1 MNLEILLGLTL
12 SGITVGMI
20 YALIALGYSMV
31 YGVLKIINFAHGEI
45 FTIGGLLGASFLFS
59 VGINEGQSV
68 LLKIFFVFLAFIFSM
83 IITSSI
89 GWALERVAY
98 RPLRQASRIAPLLS
112 AIGASIFFQNL
123 LMLVYGTGPV
133 AVPVSAVLSGYVNF
147 FGANV
152 RYIAMVIVGISLLL
166 MFALTIFIRKSW
178 LGKAMRA
185 TSQDREAAEMMG
197 INTNLTISVT
207 FIIGSALAAVAGIF
221 VAMYYGTIKF
231 DTGFLYGIKAF
242 TAAVLG
248 GIGNIPGAV
257 VGSLVLGL
265 AENYGV
271 GLKFSTLSYI
281 AAIGLML
288 GLIYQYRVFPRR
300 RFGLEEQKKGK
311 RELIESERTE
321 QDRKIKRCYYAGWIT
336 GLIVYFTEKQDAAV
350 KLHGLRAIRIG
361 ALNTILI
368 VFIFIGSTF
377 LSDFQISSQWKDATA
392 FLVLMSVLIFRP
404 SGLLGERIPEKV

>member
-1 MNLEILLGLTL
+1 
-12 SGITVGMI
+12 
-20 YALIALGYSMV
+20 
-31 YGVLKIINFAHGEI
+31 
-45 FTIGGLLGASFLFS
+45 
-59 VGINEGQSV
+59 
-68 LLKIFFVFLAFIFSM
+68 
-83 IITSSI
+83 
-89 GWALERVAY
+89 
-98 RPLRQASRIAPLLS
+98 
-112 AIGASIFFQNL
+112 
-123 LMLVYGTGPV
+123 MLVYGTGPV